1 MTVATSHSICPQIS
15 THKPILLCEPS
26 LQCPHASHP
35 TTRCPHQRDS
45 PHGCPFPPP
54 WPLLSILLL
63 QSALP
68 TSLLL
73 TILHPPPHCLVSQIS
88 LHLLSVFPDS
98 SPTPFSLAF
107 NFLSEETIC
116 NSSQTAIL
124 FCTFWLFSVRPFCL
138 IQAHFCTS
146 SPLRCHL

>member
-35 TTRCPHQRDS
+35 TTRCPISVTALMAVPS
-45 PHGCPFPPP
+45 PLPGLFSPSCFCNQLCPPP
-54 WPLLSILLL
+54 SCS
-63 QSALP
+63 QSF
-68 TSLLL
+68 T
-73 TILHPPPHCLVSQIS
+73 PPHCLVSQIS